1 MSSHA
6 GDDSP
11 DTQPNSYFFDPESP
25 EEMARL
31 INLDRITTRAMGGPL
46 SGLSN
51 EEVAGLHNVLDL
63 GCGPGGWVLDVAF
76 EHPDVEVAGV
86 DISRTMVD
94 YANARARSQE
104 LTNASFGVMDI
115 TQPLDFPDDAFDLV
129 NWRLLASVLGRKSWT
144 PFVTECTRLLR
155 PGGIL
160 RLTEVTD
167 AGASNSPAFEQW
179 HVEMRRAMER
189 AGYGFE
195 APARGTDVTLFLPGL
210 LRSFGYQQVQI
221 KAHALEFSVG
231 TEAWADLYRNA
242 EVLGYLSLPFLT
254 RTGVMTQEAAEQ
266 MRQQIL
272 IEMQK
277 PDFCGIWR
285 FMTVWGKKP

>member
-104 LTNASFGVMDI
+104 LTNA
-115 TQPLDFPDDAFDLV
+115 
-129 NWRLLASVLGRKSWT
+129 
-144 PFVTECTRLLR
+144 
-155 PGGIL
+155 
-160 RLTEVTD
+160 
-167 AGASNSPAFEQW
+167 
-179 HVEMRRAMER
+179 
-189 AGYGFE
+189 
-195 APARGTDVTLFLPGL
+195 
-210 LRSFGYQQVQI
+210 
-221 KAHALEFSVG
+221 
-231 TEAWADLYRNA
+231 
-242 EVLGYLSLPFLT
+242 
-254 RTGVMTQEAAEQ
+254 
-266 MRQQIL
+266 
-272 IEMQK
+272 
-277 PDFCGIWR
+277 
-285 FMTVWGKKP
+285 